1 MRSTVALLVCALGI
15 FLVALLPSLV
25 LATDPPP
32 DLRTV
37 KKIYIE
43 AMPHFLDQ
51 YLRAE
56 IGKQLRGRVTV
67 VLKPE
72 EADAI
77 LTGSSEQEEG
87 ATSKIT
93 GQYLGLHDNAAGAV
107 SLVDKEGT
115 KVLWS
120 DEAGD
125 RTLIFGALSRG
136 GQRKV
141 AERLVRKLKKAL
153 GP

>member
-1 MRSTVALLVCALGI
+1 MRSLIALLC
-15 FLVALLPSLV
+15 FLMAFPPLAIVAGD
-25 LATDPPP
+25 TPP
-32 DLRTV
+32 DLHSV

-56 IGKQLRGRVTV
+56 IGKQLQGRVTV
-67 VLKPE
+67 VLKVE

-87 ATSKIT
+87 ATNKIT

-107 SLVDKEGT
+107 SLVDKNGAV
-115 KVLWS
+115 VLWS

-141 AERLVRKLKKAL
+141 AERLVKKLKKAL